1 MSGKGNEIVS
11 VVLKETGNNF
21 LFHCYVKENK
31 ETEFK
36 AKRAK
41 RQYAKLTSDQSKNDV
56 LSQSEFKNKTS
67 TIKVGE
73 NACV

>member
-11 VVLKETGNNF
+11 VVLKETGNSF

-36 AKRAK
+36 AKK
-41 RQYAKLTSDQSKNDV
+41 GKTTISKVN
-56 LSQSEFKNKTS
+56 
-67 TIKVGE
+67 I
-73 NACV
+73 